1 MHMKN
6 GSQYVAP
13 AFLSPE
19 YKRSRTAYI
28 FQAGFEY
35 LGALLVADAYLAKL
49 LGYLQ
54 ISDAV
59 IGVLSSLISLVFVVQ
74 IFAVSFGSRVQNVKR
89 TVILFAAISQLLLL
103 SLYLLPFGQ
112 LKSGVLAAAVVTA
125 AIFLGYSAQYLVSN
139 IMVKW
144 ANSFVAPEQRGL
156 FSANKEIVSLAMGIV
171 FTLLVG
177 YAFDALEAKSG
188 IKSAFGFL
196 AVTYFVVFLL
206 NMLCLLFIDNKPVI
220 RTEKKTNYR
229 LILSNTLCN
238 RRFRAVILQS
248 VLRNVAVYFTVGFM
262 GVFKT
267 KDLLLSVFAVQLI
280 NILGNLVRI
289 LASRP
294 FGRYTDR
301 TSFAK
306 GMEQGF
312 LLMAAAFFVNIFTN
326 GSRWYLIIVFTV
338 LYHAAQAGLTQNS
351 INITYSYV
359 PSEYIVEALSIKNC
373 LSGVAGFISS
383 LIAGG
388 LLNHIQDNENMLFGF
403 RVCGQQILSA
413 VSCGIVLLA
422 YCMTKFVIE
431 KQPVMKQ

>member
-1 MHMKN
+1 MQTKN
-6 GSQYVAP
+6 NSQYVAP
-13 AFLSPE
+13 AFLTPK

-54 ISDAV
+54 VSDAV
-59 IGVLSSLISLVFVVQ
+59 IGVISSLISLVFVVQ
-74 IFAVSFGSRVQNVKR
+74 IFAVSFGSGVRNIKR
-89 TVILFAAISQLLLL
+89 TVIIFEAVSQLLFL

-112 LKSGVLAAAVVTA
+112 IRNGVIAATVVTT
-125 AIFLGYSAQYLVSN
+125 AIFFAYSMKYLVSN

-144 ANSFVAPEQRGL
+144 ANSFVAPEQRGV

-177 YAFDALEAKSG
+177 YVFDGLEAKSG

-196 AVTYFVVFLL
+196 AVTYFAVFLL
-206 NMLCLLFIDNKPVI
+206 NMLCLLYIDNKPVTC
-220 RTEKKTNYR
+220 TEKKTNYR
-229 LILSNTLCN
+229 LILHNTLGN
-238 RRFRAVILQS
+238 RRFRLVILQS
-248 VLRNVAVYFTVGFM
+248 VLRNIAVYFTVGFM

-289 LASRP
+289 VASRP

-306 GMEQGF
+306 GMEQGL
-312 LLMAAAFFVNIFTN
+312 LLMAAAFFVNSFTN
-326 GSRWYLIIVFTV
+326 ASRWYLIIVFTV

-351 INITYSYV
+351 VNITYSYV

-373 LSGVAGFISS
+373 ISGVAGFLSS
-383 LIAGG
+383 LVAGG
-388 LLNHIQDNENMLFGF
+388 VLNHIQDSGGMLFGM
-403 RVCGQQILSA
+403 RVCGQQVLSA

-422 YCMTKFVIE
+422 YLLTKFNIE
-431 KQPVMKQ
+431 KLPVMKQ

>member
-1 MHMKN
+1 MRMKN
-6 GSQYVAP
+6 YSQYVAP
-13 AFLSPE
+13 EFLTPK
-19 YKRSRTAYI
+19 YKRARTAYI
-28 FQAGFEY
+28 LQAGFEY

-49 LGYLQ
+49 LTYLQ

-74 IFAVSFGSRVQNVKR
+74 IFAVSFSSRVRNVKR
-89 TVILFAAISQLLLL
+89 TVIFFLTISQLMFL
-103 SLYLLPFGQ
+103 SLYLLPFGE
-112 LKSGVLAAAVVTA
+112 LRNGVLAAAVVTA

-144 ANSFVAPEQRGL
+144 ANSFVAPEQRGV
-156 FSANKEIVSLAMGIV
+156 FSANKEIVSLAMGIA

-177 YAFDALEAKSG
+177 YVFDALEAASG
-188 IKSAFGFL
+188 IKSGFGFL
-196 AVTYFVVFLL
+196 AITYFVMALL
-206 NMLCLLFIDNKPVI
+206 NMLCLLFIDNRPVAG
-220 RTEKKTNYR
+220 TAKKTPYR
-229 LILSNTLCN
+229 LILKNTLGN
-238 RRFRAVILQS
+238 RKFRPVILQS
-248 VLRNVAVYFTVGFM
+248 VLRNMAVYFTVGFM

-267 KDLLLSVFAVQLI
+267 KDLMLSVFTVQLI

-306 GMEQGF
+306 GMEQGL
-312 LLMAAAFFVNIFTN
+312 LLMAAAFFVNVFTN
-326 GSRWYLIIVFTV
+326 ESRWYLVVVFTV
-338 LYHAAQAGLTQNS
+338 LYYAAQAGLTQNS
-351 INITYSYV
+351 VNITYSYV

-373 LSGVAGFISS
+373 LSGIAGFVSS
-383 LIAGG
+383 LAAGG
-388 LLNHIQDNENMLFGF
+388 LLNVIQDRGNMLFGL
-403 RVCGQQILSA
+403 RVCGQQVLSA

-422 YCMTKFVIE
+422 YLMTKLVIE

>member
-1 MHMKN
+1 MPTKN
-6 GSQYVAP
+6 DNQHVAP
-13 AFLSPE
+13 AFLSPK

-28 FQAGFEY
+28 LQAGFEY

-49 LGYLQ
+49 LAYLR

-59 IGVLSSLISLVFVVQ
+59 IGIISSLISLVFVVQ
-74 IFAVSFGSRVQNVKR
+74 IFAVSFGSRVRNIKR
-89 TVILFAAISQLLLL
+89 TVVFFSAISQLLFL
-103 SLYLLPFGQ
+103 SLYLLPFGE
-112 LKSGVLAAAVVTA
+112 LNNGVLAATVVTA

-144 ANSFVAPEQRGL
+144 ANSFVAPEQRGV

-177 YAFDALEAKSG
+177 YVFDMLEGSRG

-196 AVTYFVVFLL
+196 AVTYFVMFLL
-206 NMLCLLFIDNKPVI
+206 NMLCLLFIDNKPV
-220 RTEKKTNYR
+220 TGTVKKTPYR
-229 LILSNTLCN
+229 LILKNTLGN
-238 RRFRAVILQS
+238 PKFRSVILQS
-248 VLRNVAVYFTVGFM
+248 ALRNVAVYFTVGFM

-267 KDLLLSVFAVQLI
+267 KDLMLSVFTVQLI
-280 NILGNLVRI
+280 NILGNLVRM

-301 TSFAK
+301 TSFAR
-306 GMEQGF
+306 GMEQGL
-312 LLMAAAFFVNIFTN
+312 LLMAVAFFVNIFTN
-326 GSRWYLIIVFTV
+326 ESRWYLVIVFTV

-373 LSGVAGFISS
+373 ISGIAGFVSS

-388 LLNHIQDNENMLFGF
+388 LLSYIQDSENTLFGLQ
-403 RVCGQQILSA
+403 VCGQQVLSA

-422 YCMTKFVIE
+422 YLMTRFVIE

>member
-1 MHMKN
+1 MRMKN
-6 GSQYVAP
+6 YDQYVAP
-13 AFLSPE
+13 EFLTPK

-28 FQAGFEY
+28 LQAGFEY
-35 LGALLVADAYLAKL
+35 LGTLLVADAYLAKL

-59 IGVLSSLISLVFVVQ
+59 IGILSSLISLVFVMQ
-74 IFAVSFGSRVQNVKR
+74 IFAVSFGSKVRNVKR
-89 TVILFAAISQLLLL
+89 TVIFFAVISQLLFL

-112 LKSGVLAAAVVTA
+112 LKNGALAVTVVTV
-125 AIFLGYSAQYLVSN
+125 AIFLGYSAHYLVSN

-144 ANSFVAPEQRGL
+144 ANSFVAPEQRGV

-177 YAFDALEAKSG
+177 YVFDELEAARG
-188 IKSAFGFL
+188 IKSSFGFL

-206 NMLCLLFIDNKPVI
+206 NMICLLFIDNKTDAAPAQ
-220 RTEKKTNYR
+220 KTSYR
-229 LILSNTLCN
+229 LILENTLGN
-238 RRFRAVILQS
+238 RKFQPVILQS
-248 VLRNVAVYFTVGFM
+248 VLRNMAVYFTVGFM
-262 GVFKT
+262 GIFKT
-267 KDLLLSVFAVQLI
+267 KDLMLSVLAVQLI
-280 NILGNLVRI
+280 NILGNLMRM

-306 GMEQGF
+306 GMERGL

-326 GSRWYLIIVFTV
+326 PSRWYLVIIFTV
-338 LYHAAQAGLTQNS
+338 LYHVAQAGLTQNG

-359 PSEYIVEALSIKNC
+359 PKEYIVEAMSIKNC
-373 LSGVAGFISS
+373 LSGIAGFVSA
-383 LIAGG
+383 LVAGG
-388 LLNHIQDNENMLFGF
+388 LLECIQDGGNILFGV

-413 VSCGIVLLA
+413 VSCGIVLLT
-422 YCMTKFVIE
+422 YLMTRLVIE